1 MATHTINSESTPTPP
16 RFQSAV
22 VVPMPYP
29 GARRSSFLRAPECHQ
44 VSRKV
49 TIWVRFIERWQKRNC
64 VVYRGIVRRLQT
76 IYGQTRQMGD
86 QLFLI
91 RLGKEYKNQ
100 DLAQQVSSQA
110 YLETFKDKPR
120 SDNSEV
126 LQFCQQFSDI
136 FLILKMI
143 LTETE
148 KASDELR
155 KEIHNGRL
163 DLSKRYRLRKGSWIS
178 LTPDGIFRVSLLQ
191 SSPSY
196 LIDTTWPRW
205 RGIWGCGEEGL

>member
-64 VVYRGIVRRLQT
+64 AVYRGIVRRLQT
-76 IYGQTRQMGD
+76 IYGQTRQIGD

-100 DLAQQVSSQA
+100 DLAQQVSSHA

-136 FLILKMI
+136 FLVLKMI
-143 LTETE
+143 LTETLKRPVMNSE
-148 KASDELR
+148 
-155 KEIHNGRL
+155 
-163 DLSKRYRLRKGSWIS
+163 KRYIMEDWIFRKGIDWEREVGFHSRQMIS
-178 LTPDGIFRVSLLQ
+178 SGTPFFNPVQ
-191 SSPSY
+191 A
-196 LIDTTWPRW
+196 T
-205 RGIWGCGEEGL
+205 